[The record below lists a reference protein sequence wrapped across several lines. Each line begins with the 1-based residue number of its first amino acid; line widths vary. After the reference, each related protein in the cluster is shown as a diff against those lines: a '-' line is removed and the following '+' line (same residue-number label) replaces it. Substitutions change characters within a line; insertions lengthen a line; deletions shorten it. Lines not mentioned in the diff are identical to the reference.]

1 MREYKDIKGKL
12 YQLIKEYEAS
22 ASDIYRTNIQGMIEG
37 LFWVLN
43 ENVENDLKIKIENII

>member
-12 YQLIKEYEAS
+12 YQLIKEYEVS
-22 ASDIYRTNIQGMIEG
+22 TSDTLKTNLQGMIEG

-43 ENVENDLKIKIENII
+43 EKVENDLKIKIEDII